1 MTAHAAAAAPIMA
14 LEGVAHSFGGIRAVD
29 DCSFEVQPGLIT
41 GLIGPNGAGKT
52 TVFNLIT
59 GFLSAEH
66 GSIRL
71 RGRELRG
78 LPPHEVERLG
88 VARSFQHLRLW
99 GKMTVLENVLLGCPT
114 PAGESVISLFLRPG
128 AVRAEETRARLRAMQ
143 VLEIFG
149 LAARA
154 QDYAEDLA
162 YPEQKLLS
170 MARIFATDA
179 PVLLLDEPT
188 SGLDGE
194 SLQRIMPIVRRL
206 VDHGKTVLLIEHN
219 MELISGLADQVVFL
233 HQGRVLAAGPP
244 AEITRD
250 PALTEIYFG
259 V

>member
-1 MTAHAAAAAPIMA
+1 MSVGAAAGAPIMT
-14 LEGVAHSFGGIRAVD
+14 LEGVARSFGGIRAVD
-29 DCSFEVQPGLIT
+29 NCSFEVQPGLIT

-71 RGRELRG
+71 RGRELLG

-88 VARSFQHLRLW
+88 VARTFQHLRLW
-99 GKMTVLENVLLGCPT
+99 GKMSVLENVLLGCPT
-114 PAGESVISLFLRPG
+114 PAGENVLGLFLRPG
-128 AVRAEETRARLRAMQ
+128 AVRAEEARARSRAME

-149 LAARA
+149 LAAHA
-154 QDYAEDLA
+154 HAFAEDLA

-194 SLQRIMPIVRRL
+194 SLRRIVPIVRRL

-219 MELISGLADQVVFL
+219 MELISELSDRVVFL
-233 HQGRVLAAGPP
+233 HQGQVLAAGPP